1 MRLQIPEKVGVNTGP
16 EKKTKPRR
24 QKKATAAPPI
34 SNPTAA
40 ILREAMK
47 DGYIP
52 HKDDLFLIHGP
63 GGVGKSSLISM
74 FLGKQRDLARVSTA
88 VAEESLHLCPVRDV
102 STSTFTGQ
110 WELVDIDRQA
120 RMVAHTSRH
129 LLTSEGVQRIE
140 EYKDKPSESAENEG
154 QVEAFLAS
162 PPELQQTP
170 PKKGEFAKIA
180 SKLFAGLRKLVRR
193 SHQAATPE
201 AEPPLGDDPD
211 NIEGLFARFNKG
223 LLDIIRDPHDLA
235 ELLLYYSIRL
245 LDSGGQPQFHEVAS
259 IVLPAV
265 TGIISV
271 FKLSEPLAVHG
282 EVVLY
287 KDGVQA
293 NDPYESYLTNEQVIR
308 HDLLAIQSDVSQ
320 KGTEEMPN
328 LAFVGTF
335 LDQQDACPEET
346 PDQKD
351 ERLHSMITE
360 ILSKDMQ
367 QCVISSGSLR
377 HVAFRV
383 NTRTPT
389 EKDYETTGQLK
400 DALMSQSRVKPRN
413 LPLKWCGF
421 EVALRKMMEQ
431 LNRQILSVQEC
442 EFIGSKLGFDPL
454 SLKACLNYLRQLH
467 ILSFYDVLP
476 KVVFG
481 SCQVILDKITEL
493 IVYSLQLKKGD
504 RFSTGV
510 DRKFHQQGILSLDI
524 LQSKACSKH
533 YSSKYFVPEDLPK
546 VLKSLFIVTE
556 VGPGEYLM
564 PCVLEVSD
572 ILPSPPVPKGNVR
585 SSFVLHFS
593 KKSPMLGIYCCT
605 ISYLLTAAGW
615 KLLARHG
622 EVVQVA
628 RNSITFELPQNL
640 PGKLTFLDPLSSYLE
655 VAVDLPA
662 AVAAQHSTMLYK
674 EIGGTFVKAMKSA
687 MQTLHYEVRTP
698 ELSFLCP
705 EQSSLCS
712 DFPHLATLNTTHSL
726 LTCSRSPHCVA
737 HPLTPDQKMWLP
749 TPAEGPEKKT
759 KPRRQKKATAAP
771 PISISAEKPDLL
783 QLLKIDLPSRV
794 APKINAF
801 GTFLLQDSLGN
812 KMEIIRGNHQGRLE
826 EMAMEVLREWLAGK
840 GVEVSWESLIATLR
854 ESKDSFMADQI
865 QIALDNL
872 RS

>member
-1 MRLQIPEKVGVNTGP
+1 MI
-16 EKKTKPRR
+16 
-24 QKKATAAPPI
+24 I
-34 SNPTAA
+34 SDPTA

-74 FLGKQRDLARVSTA
+74 FLGKRRDLARVSTA

-102 STSTFTGQ
+102 STSTFTDQ
-110 WELVDIDRQA
+110 WELVDIDRQES
-120 RMVAHTSRH
+120 MVAHTSRH
-129 LLTSEGVQRIE
+129 LLTSEGVLRIE
-140 EYKDKPSESAENEG
+140 EYESAENEG

-162 PPELQQTP
+162 PAQEPP
-170 PKKGEFAKIA
+170 PKKGELAKIA
-180 SKLFAGLRKLVRR
+180 SMLFAWLSKLVKR

-201 AEPPLGDDPD
+201 APEVFAEAEPSLATTLGYDPD
-211 NIEGLFARFNKG
+211 NIEGLFARFNER
-223 LLDIIRDPHDLA
+223 LQDIIRDPRDFA

-245 LDSGGQPQFHEVAS
+245 LDSGGQPQFHEVVS
-259 IVLPAV
+259 IILPAV

-282 EVVLY
+282 EVVFY
-287 KDGVQA
+287 RDGVQA

-308 HDLLAIQSDVSQ
+308 HDLLAIQSEVSQ
-320 KGTEEMPN
+320 KGAEEMSN

-351 ERLHSMITE
+351 EQLHSMITE
-360 ILSKDMQ
+360 ILPERMQ

-377 HVAFRV
+377 HVTFRV
-383 NTRTPT
+383 NARTPT
-389 EKDYETTGQLK
+389 EKDYETAGQLK
-400 DALMSQSRVKPRN
+400 DALMSQSRVKPIN

-431 LNRQILSVQEC
+431 LNRQILSLQEC
-442 EFIGSKLGFDPL
+442 EFIGSKLGFDPP
-454 SLKACLNYLRQLH
+454 SLKACLNYLRELH
-467 ILSFYDVLP
+467 ILSFYDALP

-493 IVYSLQLKKGD
+493 VVYILELKKGD

-533 YSSKYFVPEDLPK
+533 YSSEYFVPEDLPK

-564 PCVLEVSD
+564 PCVLKVSD

-615 KLLARHG
+615 KLLTRDG

-628 RNSITFELPQNL
+628 RNSITFQLPQNL
-640 PGKLTFLDPLSSYLE
+640 PGKLIFLDPLSSYLG

-662 AVAAQHSTMLYK
+662 AVSAQHSAVLYK
-674 EIGGTFVKAMKSA
+674 EIRDTFFEAMKSA

-705 EQSSLCS
+705 EQSSRCS
-712 DFPHLATLNTTHSL
+712 SFPHLATLNTTHSL
-726 LTCSRSPHCVA
+726 LTCSLSPDCVA
-737 HPLTPDQKMWLP
+737 HPLTPDQKMWISTPDQKMWISTPDQEMWLT
-749 TPAEGPEKKT
+749 TPAEGKFVIL
-759 KPRRQKKATAAP
+759 RDRFH
-771 PISISAEKPDLL
+771 SIEVCLCLVLCWYLA
-783 QLLKIDLPSRV
+783 LP
-794 APKINAF
+794 A
-801 GTFLLQDSLGN
+801 
-812 KMEIIRGNHQGRLE
+812 
-826 EMAMEVLREWLAGK
+826 
-840 GVEVSWESLIATLR
+840 
-854 ESKDSFMADQI
+854 
-865 QIALDNL
+865 
-872 RS
+872 

>member
-1 MRLQIPEKVGVNTGP
+1 MVFCLRKQTINYYIICILKGII
-16 EKKTKPRR
+16 
-24 QKKATAAPPI
+24 I
-34 SNPTAA
+34 SDPTAA

-102 STSTFTGQ
+102 STSTFTDQ
-110 WELVDIDRQA
+110 WELVDIDRLA
-120 RMVAHTSRH
+120 HMVAHTSRH

-140 EYKDKPSESAENEG
+140 EYESAENEG

-162 PPELQQTP
+162 PAQEPP
-170 PKKGEFAKIA
+170 PKKGELAKIA
-180 SKLFAGLRKLVRR
+180 SKLFAGLSKLVKR
-193 SHQAATPE
+193 SHQAEPSLATT
-201 AEPPLGDDPD
+201 LGDDPD

-223 LLDIIRDPHDLA
+223 LQDIIRDPRDLA

-245 LDSGGQPQFHEVAS
+245 LDSGGQPQFHEVFS

-282 EVVLY
+282 EVVFY
-287 KDGVQA
+287 RDGVQA

-308 HDLLAIQSDVSQ
+308 HDLLAIQSEVSQ
-320 KGTEEMPN
+320 KGTEEMSN

-351 ERLHSMITE
+351 EQLHSMITE

-377 HVAFRV
+377 HVTFRV
-383 NTRTPT
+383 NARTPT
-389 EKDYETTGQLK
+389 EKDYETAGQLK

-431 LNRQILSVQEC
+431 LNRQVLSLQEC
-442 EFIGSKLGFDPL
+442 EFIGSKLGFDPP
-454 SLKACLNYLRQLH
+454 SLKACLNYLRELH
-467 ILSFYDVLP
+467 ILSFYDALP

-493 IVYSLQLKKGD
+493 VVYSLELKKGG

-533 YSSKYFVPEDLPK
+533 YSSRYFVPEDLPK

-615 KLLARHG
+615 KLLTRDG

-628 RNSITFELPQNL
+628 RNSITFQLPQNL
-640 PGKLTFLDPLSSYLE
+640 PGKLTFLDPLSSYLG
-655 VAVDLPA
+655 VAVNLPA
-662 AVAAQHSTMLYK
+662 AVAARHSAVLYK
-674 EIGGTFVKAMKSA
+674 EIRDTFVEAMKSA

-705 EQSSLCS
+705 EQSSRCS
-712 DFPHLATLNTTHSL
+712 SFPHLTTLNTTHSF
-726 LTCSRSPHCVA
+726 LTCSLSPDCVA

-749 TPAEGPEKKT
+749 TPAKGKFVIL
-759 KPRRQKKATAAP
+759 RDRFH
-771 PISISAEKPDLL
+771 SIEVCLCLVLCWYLA
-783 QLLKIDLPSRV
+783 LP
-794 APKINAF
+794 A
-801 GTFLLQDSLGN
+801 
-812 KMEIIRGNHQGRLE
+812 
-826 EMAMEVLREWLAGK
+826 
-840 GVEVSWESLIATLR
+840 
-854 ESKDSFMADQI
+854 
-865 QIALDNL
+865 
-872 RS
+872 

>member
-1 MRLQIPEKVGVNTGP
+1 MI
-16 EKKTKPRR
+16 
-24 QKKATAAPPI
+24 I
-34 SNPTAA
+34 SDPTAA

-102 STSTFTGQ
+102 STSTFTDQ

-120 RMVAHTSRH
+120 SMVAHTSRH
-129 LLTSEGVQRIE
+129 LLASEGVQRIE
-140 EYKDKPSESAENEG
+140 EYESAENEG

-162 PPELQQTP
+162 PPELQQQTPAQEPPQTP
-170 PKKGEFAKIA
+170 PKKGELAKIA
-180 SKLFAGLRKLVRR
+180 SKLFAGLSKLMKR

-201 AEPPLGDDPD
+201 APEVFAEAEPSLATTLGDDPD

-223 LLDIIRDPHDLA
+223 LQDIIRDPRDLA

-245 LDSGGQPQFHEVAS
+245 LDSGGQPQFHEVFS

-282 EVVLY
+282 EVVFY
-287 KDGVQA
+287 RDGVQA

-308 HDLLAIQSDVSQ
+308 HDLLAIQSEVSQ
-320 KGTEEMPN
+320 KGAEEMSN

-377 HVAFRV
+377 HVTFRV
-383 NTRTPT
+383 NARTPT
-389 EKDYETTGQLK
+389 EKDYETAGQLK

-431 LNRQILSVQEC
+431 LNRQILSLKEC
-442 EFIGSKLGFDPL
+442 EFIGSKLGFDPP
-454 SLKACLNYLRQLH
+454 SLKACLNYLRELH
-467 ILSFYDVLP
+467 ILSFYDALP

-493 IVYSLQLKKGD
+493 VVYSLELKKGG

-533 YSSKYFVPEDLPK
+533 YSSEYFVPEDLPK
-546 VLKSLFIVTE
+546 VFKSLFIVTE

-564 PCVLEVSD
+564 PCVLKVSD

-615 KLLARHG
+615 KLLTRDG

-628 RNSITFELPQNL
+628 RNSITFQLPQNL
-640 PGKLTFLDPLSSYLE
+640 PGKLIFLDPLSSYLG

-662 AVAAQHSTMLYK
+662 AVSARHSAVLYK
-674 EIGGTFVKAMKSA
+674 EIRDTFVEAMKSA

-705 EQSSLCS
+705 EQSSRCS
-712 DFPHLATLNTTHSL
+712 SFPHLATLNTTHSL
-726 LTCSRSPHCVA
+726 LTCSLSPDCVA
-737 HPLTPDQKMWLP
+737 HPLTPDQEMWLT
-749 TPAEGPEKKT
+749 TPAEGKIVIL
-759 KPRRQKKATAAP
+759 RDRFH
-771 PISISAEKPDLL
+771 SIEVCLCLVLCWYLA
-783 QLLKIDLPSRV
+783 LP
-794 APKINAF
+794 A
-801 GTFLLQDSLGN
+801 
-812 KMEIIRGNHQGRLE
+812 
-826 EMAMEVLREWLAGK
+826 
-840 GVEVSWESLIATLR
+840 
-854 ESKDSFMADQI
+854 
-865 QIALDNL
+865 
-872 RS
+872 

>member
-1 MRLQIPEKVGVNTGP
+1 MFYQFTLQHYAYMYNTSSLLLHFMI
-16 EKKTKPRR
+16 
-24 QKKATAAPPI
+24 I
-34 SNPTAA
+34 SDPTAA

-102 STSTFTGQ
+102 STSTFTDQ
-110 WELVDIDRQA
+110 WELVDIDRQV

-129 LLTSEGVQRIE
+129 LLTGKRPATETVQETQVIRPAPSLQESDGGKMEAGKEGESEG
-140 EYKDKPSESAENEG
+140 PAPAM
-154 QVEAFLAS
+154 AFLKS
-162 PPELQQTP
+162 
-170 PKKGEFAKIA
+170 KKGLPKLASQIA
-180 SKLFAGLRKLVRR
+180 DKLSAMFKKSLTK
-193 SHQAATPE
+193 S
-201 AEPPLGDDPD
+201 LGVDPH
-211 NIEGLFARFNKG
+211 NIVGLFSEIQEDLHKS
-223 LLDIIRDPHDLA
+223 IRDPRDLA
-235 ELLLYYSIRL
+235 ELLHYYSIRL

-282 EVVLY
+282 EVVFY
-287 KDGVQA
+287 RDGVQA

-308 HDLLAIQSDVSQ
+308 HDLLAIQSEVSQ
-320 KGTEEMPN
+320 KGTEEMSN

-360 ILSKDMQ
+360 ILPERMQ
-367 QCVISSGSLR
+367 QCVISNSGSLQQLM
-377 HVAFRV
+377 FKL
-383 NTRTPT
+383 NTRTPSD
-389 EKDYETTGQLK
+389 EDYQTAGRLK
-400 DALMSQSRVKPRN
+400 AALMSRSQVKPRN
-413 LPLKWCGF
+413 LPLKWCVF
-421 EVALRKMMEQ
+421 EVALRKMMEK
-431 LNRQILSVQEC
+431 LGRQVLSQQEC
-442 EFIGSKLGFDPL
+442 EFIGYKLGFDPP
-454 SLKACLNYLRQLH
+454 SLKACLNYLRELH
-467 ILSFYDVLP
+467 ILSFYDALP

-493 IVYSLQLKKGD
+493 VVYSLELKKGD

-533 YSSKYFVPEDLPK
+533 YSSEYFVPEDLPK

-615 KLLARHG
+615 KLLTRDG

-628 RNSITFELPQNL
+628 RNSITFQLPQNL

-662 AVAAQHSTMLYK
+662 AVAARYSAVLYK
-674 EIGGTFVKAMKSA
+674 EIRDTFVEAMKSA

-705 EQSSLCS
+705 EQSSRCS
-712 DFPHLATLNTTHSL
+712 SFPHLATLNTTHSF
-726 LTCSRSPHCVA
+726 LTCSLSPDCVS
-737 HPLTPDQKMWLP
+737 HPLTPDQEMWLP
-749 TPAEGPEKKT
+749 TPDQEMWLTTPAEGKIVIL
-759 KPRRQKKATAAP
+759 RDRFH
-771 PISISAEKPDLL
+771 SIEVFLCLVLCWYLA
-783 QLLKIDLPSRV
+783 LP
-794 APKINAF
+794 A
-801 GTFLLQDSLGN
+801 
-812 KMEIIRGNHQGRLE
+812 
-826 EMAMEVLREWLAGK
+826 
-840 GVEVSWESLIATLR
+840 
-854 ESKDSFMADQI
+854 
-865 QIALDNL
+865 
-872 RS
+872 

>member
-1 MRLQIPEKVGVNTGP
+1 MTFFAYLSKFWSSLCFTSSPFNTMHN
-16 EKKTKPRR
+16 TSSLLLHFVI
-24 QKKATAAPPI
+24 I
-34 SNPTAA
+34 SDPTA

-74 FLGKQRDLARVSTA
+74 FLGKRRDLARVSTA

-102 STSTFTGQ
+102 STSTFTDQ
-110 WELVDIDRQA
+110 WELVDIDRQES
-120 RMVAHTSRH
+120 MVAHTSRH

-140 EYKDKPSESAENEG
+140 EYESAENEG

-162 PPELQQTP
+162 PAQEPP
-170 PKKGEFAKIA
+170 PKKGELAKIA
-180 SKLFAGLRKLVRR
+180 SMLFAWVSKFVKR

-201 AEPPLGDDPD
+201 GPEVFAEAEPSLATTLGDDPN
-211 NIEGLFARFNKG
+211 NIEGLFARFNER
-223 LLDIIRDPHDLA
+223 LQDIIRDPRDFA

-245 LDSGGQPQFHEVAS
+245 LDSGGQPQFHEVVS
-259 IVLPAV
+259 IILPAV

-282 EVVLY
+282 EVVFY
-287 KDGVQA
+287 RDGVQA

-308 HDLLAIQSDVSQ
+308 HDLLAIQSEVSQ

-360 ILSKDMQ
+360 ILPERMQ

-377 HVAFRV
+377 HVTFRV
-383 NTRTPT
+383 NARTPT
-389 EKDYETTGQLK
+389 EKDYETAGQLK

-431 LNRQILSVQEC
+431 LNRQILSLQEC
-442 EFIGSKLGFDPL
+442 EFIGSKLGFDPP
-454 SLKACLNYLRQLH
+454 SLKACLNYLRELH
-467 ILSFYDVLP
+467 ILSFPDALP

-493 IVYSLQLKKGD
+493 VVYILELKKGD

-524 LQSKACSKH
+524 LHSKACSKH
-533 YSSKYFVPEDLPK
+533 YSSEYFVPEDLPK

-564 PCVLEVSD
+564 PCVLKVSD

-615 KLLARHG
+615 KLLTRDG

-628 RNSITFELPQNL
+628 RNSITFQLPQNL
-640 PGKLTFLDPLSSYLE
+640 PGKLTFLDPLSSYLG

-662 AVAAQHSTMLYK
+662 AVSARYSAVLYK
-674 EIGGTFVKAMKSA
+674 EIRDTFVEAMKSA

-705 EQSSLCS
+705 EQSSRCS
-712 DFPHLATLNTTHSL
+712 SFPHLATLSTTHGL
-726 LTCSRSPHCVA
+726 LTCSLSPDCVA
-737 HPLTPDQKMWLP
+737 HPLTPDQEMWLP
-749 TPAEGPEKKT
+749 TPAEGKFVIL
-759 KPRRQKKATAAP
+759 RDRFH
-771 PISISAEKPDLL
+771 SIEVCLCLVLCWYLA
-783 QLLKIDLPSRV
+783 LP
-794 APKINAF
+794 A
-801 GTFLLQDSLGN
+801 
-812 KMEIIRGNHQGRLE
+812 
-826 EMAMEVLREWLAGK
+826 
-840 GVEVSWESLIATLR
+840 
-854 ESKDSFMADQI
+854 
-865 QIALDNL
+865 
-872 RS
+872 

>member
-1 MRLQIPEKVGVNTGP
+1 
-16 EKKTKPRR
+16 
-24 QKKATAAPPI
+24 
-34 SNPTAA
+34 
-40 ILREAMK
+40 MK

-74 FLGKQRDLARVSTA
+74 FLGKRRDLARVSTA

-102 STSTFTGQ
+102 STSTFTDQ
-110 WELVDIDRQA
+110 WELVDIDRQES
-120 RMVAHTSRH
+120 MVAHTSRH

-140 EYKDKPSESAENEG
+140 EYESAENEG

-162 PPELQQTP
+162 PPELQQEPPHTP
-170 PKKGEFAKIA
+170 PKKGELAKIA
-180 SKLFAGLRKLVRR
+180 SKLFAGLSKLVKR

-201 AEPPLGDDPD
+201 APEVFAVAEPSLATTLGDDPD
-211 NIEGLFARFNKG
+211 NIEGLFARFNER
-223 LLDIIRDPHDLA
+223 LQDIIRDPRDLA

-245 LDSGGQPQFHEVAS
+245 LDSGGQPQFHEVFS

-282 EVVLY
+282 EVVFY
-287 KDGVQA
+287 RDGVQA
-293 NDPYESYLTNEQVIR
+293 NDPYKSYLTNEQVIR
-308 HDLLAIQSDVSQ
+308 HDLLAIQSEVSQ
-320 KGTEEMPN
+320 KGAEEMSN

-335 LDQQDACPEET
+335 LDQQEACPEET

-351 ERLHSMITE
+351 EQLHSMITE
-360 ILSKDMQ
+360 ILPERMQ
-367 QCVISSGSLR
+367 QCVISNSGSLQQLM
-377 HVAFRV
+377 FKL
-383 NTRTPT
+383 NTRTPSD
-389 EKDYETTGQLK
+389 EDYQTAGRLK
-400 DALMSQSRVKPRN
+400 AALMSRSQVKPRN

-431 LNRQILSVQEC
+431 LNRQVLSLQEC
-442 EFIGSKLGFDPL
+442 EFIGSKLGFDPP
-454 SLKACLNYLRQLH
+454 SLKACLNYLRELH
-467 ILSFYDVLP
+467 ILSFYDALP

-493 IVYSLQLKKGD
+493 VVYSLELKKGG

-615 KLLARHG
+615 KLLTRNA

-628 RNSITFELPQNL
+628 RNSITFQLPQNL
-640 PGKLTFLDPLSSYLE
+640 PGKLIFLDPLSSYLG

-662 AVAAQHSTMLYK
+662 AVAARHSAVLYK
-674 EIGGTFVKAMKSA
+674 EIRGTFVEAMKSA

-705 EQSSLCS
+705 EQSSRCS
-712 DFPHLATLNTTHSL
+712 SFPHLATLNTTHSF
-726 LTCSRSPHCVA
+726 LTCSLSPDCVA

-749 TPAEGPEKKT
+749 TPAEGKFVIL
-759 KPRRQKKATAAP
+759 RDRFH
-771 PISISAEKPDLL
+771 SIEVCLCLVLCWYLA
-783 QLLKIDLPSRV
+783 LP
-794 APKINAF
+794 A
-801 GTFLLQDSLGN
+801 
-812 KMEIIRGNHQGRLE
+812 
-826 EMAMEVLREWLAGK
+826 
-840 GVEVSWESLIATLR
+840 
-854 ESKDSFMADQI
+854 
-865 QIALDNL
+865 
-872 RS
+872 